1 MELSICLYTFWIYLY
16 QWLLYQCSLHI
27 TSDLYTLLDDYFGF
41 DITGYQ
47 WPQLSLCLCHIHGDK
62 RMCQKVI
69 HYTTHSLQTIRKSST
84 QTSNYGLFHLDRSI
98 SSYII
103 ALGIWRT
110 ITDKPYRRSQA
121 GQQLFHK
128 IHSKISQKRTMSST
142 ERGLGTQIL
151 NLIRIKLKNTTLT
164 RPNLTISHVNAHS
177 VNNKV
182 GTLQSIITERNL
194 DICAITE
201 TWLKLE
207 DDDLTIKQIPPNGY
221 NIISYPIPNGCMG
234 GCSPNLHG

>member
-1 MELSICLYTFWIYLY
+1 MAPTLSVFAQYPWRWENVPKSNPLYN
-16 QWLLYQCSLHI
+16 
-27 TSDLYTLLDDYFGF
+27 TLQ
-41 DITGYQ
+41 I
-47 WPQLSLCLCHIHGDK
+47 
-62 RMCQKVI
+62 
-69 HYTTHSLQTIRKSST
+69 IRKSST
-84 QTSNYGLFHLDRSI
+84 QTLNYGLFHLDRSTR
-98 SSYII
+98 SYII

-110 ITDKPYRRSQA
+110 ITDKPYRGSWA

-151 NLIRIKLKNTTLT
+151 NRIQIKLKNTTIT
-164 RPNLTISHVNAHS
+164 RPNLTISHVNVHS

-182 GTLQSIITERNL
+182 GILQSIITERNL

-207 DDDLTIKQIPPNGY
+207 DDDLTIKQIPPDGY
-221 NIISYPIPNGCMG
+221 NIISYPRCNGCMG
-234 GCSPNLHG
+234 GV

>member
-1 MELSICLYTFWIYLY
+1 M
-16 QWLLYQCSLHI
+16 
-27 TSDLYTLLDDYFGF
+27 DLTLLDISG
-41 DITGYQ
+41 
-47 WPQLSLCLCHIHGDK
+47 PNSLLCHIHGDK

-84 QTSNYGLFHLDRSI
+84 QTSNYGLFHLDQSI
-98 SSYII
+98 RSYII
-103 ALGIWRT
+103 ALGIQRT
-110 ITDKPYRRSQA
+110 ITDKPYRRSRA

-128 IHSKISQKRTMSST
+128 IHSKILQKRTMSST
-142 ERGLGTQIL
+142 ERGLGTQIF
-151 NLIRIKLKNTTLT
+151 NLIQIKLKNTTLT

-182 GTLQSIITERNL
+182 GTLQSIITDRNL

-207 DDDLTIKQIPPNGY
+207 EDDLTIKQIPPDGY
-221 NIISYPIPNGCMG
+221 NIISYPTPNGCMG
-234 GCSPNLHG
+234 GGVALIFKDNLWIVDNTNRNTDSMEIHRYQRWWNSYTKQPLSHVS